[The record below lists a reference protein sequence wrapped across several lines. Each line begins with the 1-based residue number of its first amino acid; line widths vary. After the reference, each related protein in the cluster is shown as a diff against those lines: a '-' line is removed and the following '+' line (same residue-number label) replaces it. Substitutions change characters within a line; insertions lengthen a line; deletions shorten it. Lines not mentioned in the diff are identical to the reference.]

1 MNLLTGEASTS
12 LFGGEM
18 SPAIEHL
25 IERAREAPR
34 DQAAAILWT
43 AAVGAPGCLPVHYLL
58 YKLHA
63 SLGELGPALRA
74 ASTGLAMAAQAAGL
88 PTDWRTVQP
97 GDADFNAPGP
107 ARFWL
112 FTLKALAFIHLRRHE
127 RDTAAGFIA
136 QIGRLD
142 PDDQI
147 GASVTRTLLQHS
159 GDSETTA
166 T

>member
-1 MNLLTGEASTS
+1 VNLLTGETSTG

-25 IERAREAPR
+25 VEQAREAPR

-43 AAVGAPGCLPVHYLL
+43 AVLSAPGCLPVYYLL

-63 SLGELGPALRA
+63 GLGELDLALRA

-88 PTDWRTVQP
+88 PSDWRAVQP
-97 GDADFNAPGP
+97 GVADFNSPGP

-127 RDTAAGFIA
+127 RDIAAGFIE

-147 GASVTRTLLQHS
+147 GASVTRALLQHS
-159 GDSETTA
+159 GDSQA
-166 T
+166 AP